1 MNESK
6 AGMQTTKR
14 RVFCAEDHDDTR
26 QLLSLLLGQSDYEV
40 EAAGTIS
47 DGLRMINLKPFD
59 LYLLSGRFP
68 DGSGVE
74 LCRRIRE
81 FDPLT
86 PILFYSAAAYEADRQ
101 SAFSAGAQA
110 YLNKPG
116 NISELINTISQLIN
130 QTERA
135 VAAAVAAPDERSYK
149 EKLLTKSRR
158 RLPETAVGLDH
169 RFFT

>member
-1 MNESK
+1 MNEPK
-6 AGMQTTKR
+6 AGMQITKR

-40 EAAGTIS
+40 EAAGTIRE
-47 DGLRMINLKPFD
+47 GLSMIGLKRFD
-59 LYLLSGRFP
+59 LYLLSGRFS

-74 LCRRIRE
+74 MCRRIRQL
-81 FDPLT
+81 DPST
-86 PILFYSAAAYEADRQ
+86 PILFYSAEAYEADRQ
-101 SAFSAGAQA
+101 SAFSAGAQG

-116 NISELINTISQLIN
+116 DIFELVNIITQLIN

-135 VAAAVAAPDERSYK
+135 VVAAALDERSSH
-149 EKLLTKSRR
+149 EEELLTKSRR
-158 RLPETAVGLDH
+158 RLSEPAAGLDQ

>member
-40 EAAGTIS
+40 EAAGTIRE
-47 DGLRMINLKPFD
+47 GLRMVGLKRFD

-74 LCRRIRE
+74 LCRRIRQ
-81 FDPLT
+81 FDPFT
-86 PILFYSAAAYEADRQ
+86 PILFYSAAAYESDRQ
-101 SAFSAGAQA
+101 SGISAGAQA
-110 YLNKPG
+110 YVSKPG
-116 NISELINTISQLIN
+116 DIFELVN
-130 QTERA
+130 QQFGQNLDDR
-135 VAAAVAAPDERSYK
+135 K
-149 EKLLTKSRR
+149 GH
-158 RLPETAVGLDH
+158 LPI
-169 RFFT
+169 

>member
-1 MNESK
+1 
-6 AGMQTTKR
+6 MQPPKR

-40 EAAGTIS
+40 EAAGSIS
-47 DGLRMINLKPFD
+47 EGLSVIGLKSFD
-59 LYLLSGRFP
+59 LYLLSSRFP

-74 LCRRIRE
+74 LCRRIRQ
-81 FDPLT
+81 FDPFT

-101 SAFSAGAQA
+101 SAINAGAQA
-110 YLNKPG
+110 YVNKPG
-116 NISELINTISQLIN
+116 DISELLNIITQLIN
-130 QTERA
+130 NSERA
-135 VAAAVAAPDERSYK
+135 VVLAERNHE

-158 RLPETAVGLDH
+158 RLPEPAVGLDC